1 MPAPNGI
8 GICCGAA
15 GYPGL
20 LCTGGG
26 ADGDGYP
33 GFCCLFEVAPEPYKK
48 YVKWNKKKQNMTKK
62 KPRDN
67 YVGIKKPLNVIS

>member
-1 MPAPNGI
+1 MKPTPNGI

-20 LCTGGG
+20 LCTCGG

-33 GFCCLFEVAPEPYKK
+33 GYCCVFGVAPEP
-48 YVKWNKKKQNMTKK
+48 
-62 KPRDN
+62 
-67 YVGIKKPLNVIS
+67 